1 MESTP
6 SNPPR
11 APRRR
16 ASRPAGPTSGT
27 PAEPT
32 AVRVST
38 ADSTAGTSSRTSTR
52 KPRKSGP
59 PSRRQAHR
67 RLVALVAVA
76 AGVVATTVVGA
87 LVAVLIVQRNSTEAT
102 QARNQRFVD
111 TATQTVVNM
120 FSFKQDS
127 VDESV
132 DRFID
137 GTSGPLR
144 DMLANNNN
152 ATNLKAIFRD
162 TQGSSETVIN
172 GAALESYDDV
182 SKRAS
187 VLVSAR
193 VTASDMQGNNR
204 PSQPYRLRIIV
215 AEDDDGGMTAYDL
228 NYPNG
233 GN

>member
-6 SNPPR
+6 SPPLR
-11 APRRR
+11 AVRRR
-16 ASRPAGPTSGT
+16 ASRPAGPTNGKAT
-27 PAEPT
+27 ATT
-32 AVRVST
+32 AVRVRAPESAVAT
-38 ADSTAGTSSRTSTR
+38 PAR
-52 KPRKSGP
+52 KPGKSRNIGP
-59 PSRRQAHR
+59 PSRRPTHR
-67 RLVALVAVA
+67 RLVAVVALVCGLVATSVLGVAVA
-76 AGVVATTVVGA
+76 V
-87 LVAVLIVQRNSTEAT
+87 LVIQSHNAEEA

-111 TATQTVVNM
+111 TASQTVVNM
-120 FSFKQDS
+120 FSFRQDTI
-127 VDESV
+127 DESV

-144 DMLANNNN
+144 DMLANNDN
-152 ATNLKAIFRD
+152 ATNLKAIFRE
-162 TQGSSETVIN
+162 TGGSSETVIN
-172 GAALESYDDV
+172 GAALERLDEV

-215 AEDDDGGMTAYDL
+215 AEDDDGRMTAYDL

>member
-1 MESTP
+1 MESTQSRP
-6 SNPPR
+6 
-11 APRRR
+11 PRRR
-16 ASRPAGPTSGT
+16 ASRPAGPTTGT
-27 PAEPT
+27 PAEPA
-32 AVRVST
+32 AVRVPST
-38 ADSTAGTSSRTSTR
+38 AKTAATPAR
-52 KPRKSGP
+52 KPRKTAP

-67 RLVALVAVA
+67 RLVA
-76 AGVVATTVVGA
+76 VVAMVTGILATSVVGA
-87 LVAVLIVQRNSTEAT
+87 AVAVLVVQRHSTEAT

-120 FSFKQDS
+120 FSFKQSTIDQS
-127 VDESV
+127 VDQ
-132 DRFID
+132 FID

-162 TQGSSETVIN
+162 TGGSSETVIN

-193 VTASDMQGNNR
+193 VTASDMQGNNK

-215 AEDDDGGMTAYDL
+215 AEDDEGHMTAYDL